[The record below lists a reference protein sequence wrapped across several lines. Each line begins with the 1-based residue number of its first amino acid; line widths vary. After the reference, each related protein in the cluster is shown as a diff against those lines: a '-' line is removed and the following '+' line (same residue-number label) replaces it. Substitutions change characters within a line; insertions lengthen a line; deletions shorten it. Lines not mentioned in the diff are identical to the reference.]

1 MTQERFTLLLGL
13 LLAAAAPVSAQQ
25 PANAQQPAAPAQ
37 RPAVGQQPANAP
49 QPTAAG
55 PGSAQQPVGGPQS
68 APAQRQ
74 LSLDS
79 QRPGQSDAQQHVV
92 DSAAVQRQLAQ
103 AEAQQRE
110 ADQARTQQRVL
121 QLEDALA
128 TAEKHAPELLEAE
141 ATLQAARAR
150 VGIARAPLRP
160 QLSATVAYSRETYN
174 FARGGPTGIAAQD
187 PFDTRNAYSAAL
199 RATQLIYDFGQ
210 TWALRDSALHAAEAE
225 EFRKSASML
234 EIAYGVRSSF
244 LNAGKNRAL
253 AEVAQATL
261 SNQQRHLAQ
270 IKGFVDVGTRPLID
284 LAQSRTDVAN
294 AQLALLQAQNNYAAS
309 VIQLSRSMGTP
320 EVTSYDVSAALPGEE
335 SEEDSAVEALM
346 QQAEE
351 QRPELQAFKKQLLA
365 QEDNLRSIK
374 GQYGPT
380 LNLVGG
386 ATVQGYAFDRLA
398 PNLSVGANL
407 TWPFYQGG
415 LTDSRVSEAQAVTS
429 QLQAQLEIVRQDLRV
444 AVTQSGL
451 SIRAARAALDVA
463 GELVQL
469 AKDRLALAEG
479 RYQAGVGN
487 TIELGDAELAL
498 RDAQTQRVSAE
509 YDLALARALLHRTLG
524 RP

>member
-1 MTQERFTLLLGL
+1 MTRRSLTLGLSLLLT
-13 LLAAAAPVSAQQ
+13 AAGIDDVHAQQ
-25 PANAQQPAAPAQ
+25 PPRAE
-37 RPAVGQQPANAP
+37 
-49 QPTAAG
+49 
-55 PGSAQQPVGGPQS
+55 
-68 APAQRQ
+68 
-74 LSLDS
+74 
-79 QRPGQSDAQQHVV
+79 AQQHVV
-92 DSAAVQRQLAQ
+92 DSAGVQRQLEQ
-103 AEAQQRE
+103 GQAQQRSLDE
-110 ADQARTQQRVL
+110 ARAQQRVL
-121 QLEDALA
+121 QLEEALA

-160 QLSATVAYSRETYN
+160 QLSATAAYSRETYN
-174 FARGGPTGIAAQD
+174 FARGGPTGTAAQD
-187 PFDTRNAYSAAL
+187 PLDTRNAYSAAL

-210 TWALRDSALHAAEAE
+210 TWSLRDSALHAAEAE
-225 EFRKSASML
+225 EFRKNASKL
-234 EIAYGVRSSF
+234 EIAYGVRSAF
-244 LNAGKNRAL
+244 LDAGKNRAL
-253 AEVAQATL
+253 ADVAQATL

-320 EVTSYDVSAALPGEE
+320 NLTNYDVSTALPGVET
-335 SEEDSAVEALM
+335 EEDAAVEALM
-346 QQAEE
+346 QQAEA

-365 QEDNLRSIK
+365 QEDTLRSIK

-386 ATVQGYAFDRLA
+386 ATIQGYAFDRLA

-407 TWPFYQGG
+407 TWPFYQGN
-415 LTDSRVSEAQAVTS
+415 LTDSRVSEANAVST
-429 QLQAQLEIVRQDLRV
+429 QLQAQLEILRQDLRV

-463 GELVQL
+463 DELVQL
-469 AKDRLALAEG
+469 ARDRVVLAEG

>member
-1 MTQERFTLLLGL
+1 MSWAHCKLFALSLL
-13 LLAAAAPVSAQQ
+13 LLAARTS
-25 PANAQQPAAPAQ
+25 PANAQEPTNDAARQ
-37 RPAVGQQPANAP
+37 R
-49 QPTAAG
+49 QPTQ
-55 PGSAQQPVGGPQS
+55 SAQQQSSQS
-68 APAQRQ
+68 AQSAQQQPTQFAQQQPTQSAQSAEQRLVPA
-74 LSLDS
+74 DV
-79 QRPGQSDAQQHVV
+79 QQHVL
-92 DSAAVQRQLAQ
+92 DSADVQRQLAQ
-103 AEAQQRE
+103 GEAQQRQV
-110 ADQARTQQRVL
+110 DQALTQQRVL
-121 QLEDALA
+121 QLEEALA
-128 TAEKHAPELLEAE
+128 TADKHAPELLEAE

-150 VGIARAPLRP
+150 VGSARAPLLP
-160 QLSATVAYSRETYN
+160 QLNATAAYARGTYN
-174 FARGGPTGIAAQD
+174 FARGAPMGIAGQSV
-187 PFDTRNAYSAAL
+187 FDTRNSFSAGL

-210 TWALRDSALHAAEAE
+210 AWALKDSALHAAEAE
-225 EFRKSASML
+225 AFRKHASML
-234 EIAYGVRSSF
+234 EIAYGVRSAF

-309 VIQLSRSMGTP
+309 VVQLSRSMGTP
-320 EVTSYDVSAALPGEE
+320 NNTAYDVSNALPGIEA
-335 SEEDSAVEALM
+335 EEDSSIEQLM
-346 QQAEE
+346 QQAEA

-380 LNLVGG
+380 LNLVGS
-386 ATVQGYAFDRLA
+386 ADIQGFALERLA
-398 PNLSVGANL
+398 PNLSIGASL
-407 TWPFYQGG
+407 SWPFYQGG
-415 LTDSRVSEAQAVTS
+415 LTDSRVREAQAITT
-429 QLQAQLEIVRQDLRV
+429 QLQAQLEMLRQDLRV

-463 GELVQL
+463 GDLVQL
-469 AKDRLALAEG
+469 AKDRVALAEG